1 MEQYLY
7 SYLKS
12 KYGLKKLVVE
22 NAMNILNGIKA
33 YSNDNGEVL
42 FFGLLLRNELDDES
56 INILF
61 KIKETVDNLLR
72 HFCNDFNK
80 FNAIKNNSIFIEE
93 NIWIEIANMLFF
105 NNKESC
111 DGFINRINNFL
122 EGKIKSESIINQY
135 GKNILYN
142 DFLNILIKYNVSLR
156 RKYLQ
161 NLVNSFREVDEN
173 KVGQIN
179 SEQFM
184 ELIKNLNIYDDENEY
199 NEKIE
204 ELYQK
209 IDPNENNKISSRSC
223 SFLSMLNC
231 NTKEVIQPNA
241 MKTIKIT

>member
-1 MEQYLY
+1 
-7 SYLKS
+7 
-12 KYGLKKLVVE
+12 
-22 NAMNILNGIKA
+22 MNILNGIKA

-122 EGKIKSESIINQY
+122 EGKIKSETIINQY

-173 KVGQIN
+173 KIGQIN

-184 ELIKNLNIYDDENEY
+184 ELIKNLNIYEDENEY

-209 IDPNENNKISSRSC
+209 IDPNENNKISLSDLVNLLDKEYIIDSR
-223 SFLSMLNC
+223 N
-231 NTKEVIQPNA
+231 NTELKALDKIA
-241 MKTIKIT
+241 MN